1 MFPVGLSSSQAS
13 QQETGSSQPQPSS
26 SQQNFSQESQP
37 SQHTS
42 DTAANKPQH
51 SQQTSDDA
59 EKLEGLN
66 KPQLSKQR
74 LEDDGKG
81 QNETKQMLQ
90 SSCDNR
96 KEESEKV
103 GHETEA
109 RTIGDAQSVSSTLQ
123 DAQKDSIKSLESEMD
138 EDNTSITITDKEA
151 DDKKQGT
158 DLVEDDSDCGFKL
171 HLSSTEEDADS
182 QSGGEDNDD
191 SESKE
196 LHLSLKCTAESTGSS
211 LEQQSVVKGVHEG
224 HTLNEG
230 SEDLCLRL
238 TETETADP
246 SSERKQC
253 DNATTDDH
261 GNKSAEMNPLVSSP
275 KEGIV
280 VTSGTDSADLNL
292 QMTETQPSSSIGV
305 EVSGTSADSLEA
317 TPIGGAKNTGE
328 ESPSLNLHLSET
340 QGNNEENME
349 VD

>member
-1 MFPVGLSSSQAS
+1 
-13 QQETGSSQPQPSS
+13 
-26 SQQNFSQESQP
+26 
-37 SQHTS
+37 
-42 DTAANKPQH
+42 
-51 SQQTSDDA
+51 
-59 EKLEGLN
+59 
-66 KPQLSKQR
+66 
-74 LEDDGKG
+74 
-81 QNETKQMLQ
+81 MLQ

-151 DDKKQGT
+151 DDKKEGT
-158 DLVEDDSDCGFKL
+158 EIVEDDSDCGFKL

-182 QSGGEDNDD
+182 QSGVEDNAD

-196 LHLSLKCTAESTGSS
+196 LHLSLKCTAESNGSS

-230 SEDLCLRL
+230 SEDVCLRL

-261 GNKSAEMNPLVSSP
+261 GNKSAEMNPLVGGP

-280 VTSGTDSADLNL
+280 TSETDSADLNL
-292 QMTETQPSSSIGV
+292 QMTVSETQPNSSIGV
-305 EVSGTSADSLEA
+305 EDSVTSADSLEA
-317 TPIGGAKNTGE
+317 APIGGATKKGE
-328 ESPSLNLHLSET
+328 ESQSLNLHLSET
-340 QGNNEENME
+340 QGNDEENME